1 MRIKMMRLMANDENK
16 EDYEDNEH
24 DAKVEEDTDNEVH
37 EAEEGNNMNEEVD
50 DQYVKVKDD

>member
-1 MRIKMMRLMANDENK
+1 MVRLMANDENK